1 MSRSSE
7 LMYPQITIENR
18 IFHQLMDPMPGK
30 RANRICS
37 LVHSFAVCLRRD
49 CPLQNRRTSPENSYL
64 LLIELAPAWCALA
77 SAFDG
82 DSWIAAIFLLVTV
95 YCVFPWL
102 VIRRIYQHLSARKQ
116 IEVKTPADAFLHW
129 TAMTCAVQDIIASRF
144 RCSMR
149 VVPV

>member
-1 MSRSSE
+1 MDIQLKGMNWPTQQSFFCKTILDAAGSRV
-7 LMYPQITIENR
+7 
-18 IFHQLMDPMPGK
+18 
-30 RANRICS
+30 CS

-102 VIRRIYQHLSARKQ
+102 VIRGIYQHLSARKQ